1 MGNQNVTNIVF
12 VGLGGLGVIRASDI
26 LADVLFHAGWD
37 VKKAEVHGMSQRGGV
52 VTSDVRFGKEVL
64 SPMVP
69 AGEADY
75 VVLFDRSLEERA
87 LPLLRETGRLISPG
101 DVELESLPHKK
112 SLNVA
117 LLGALSL
124 SLPASQGEWEAALA
138 RNFRP
143 SLRELNVR
151 ALHFGRRARRVA

>member
-1 MGNQNVTNIVF
+1 MGKQNVINVVF
-12 VGLGGLGVIRASDI
+12 VGLGGQGVIRASDI

-52 VTSDVRFGKEVL
+52 VTSDVRFGKKVL

-75 VVLFDRSLEERA
+75 VVLLDSSVEDRA
-87 LPLLRETGRLISPG
+87 LPLLRESGRLIRPE
-101 DVELESLPHKK
+101 DVEMEQLPSRK

-124 SLPASQGEWEAALA
+124 SLPVTPGEWEAALA

-143 SLRELNVR
+143 ALHELNFR
-151 ALHFGRRARRVA
+151 ALYLGRRARRVA